1 MRRPRSSD
9 PGSQMPGSASAS
21 VVHVSTPA
29 PHPRPGP
36 TRLDT
41 DELRVAFDDLLAAS
55 AGAGGVGSAHT
66 ADIVR
71 DDQVAALDAA
81 HELLAEALTALD
93 SQR

>member
-1 MRRPRSSD
+1 
-9 PGSQMPGSASAS
+9 MPGSSSAS

-36 TRLDT
+36 VGPDT
-41 DELRVAFDDLLAAS
+41 DELRVAFDDLLADS
-55 AGAGGVGSAHT
+55 AGVGVVGTAGTTDVVS
-66 ADIVR
+66 DE
-71 DDQVAALDAA
+71 QVAALDAA

>member
-1 MRRPRSSD
+1 
-9 PGSQMPGSASAS
+9 MPGSSSAS

-36 TRLDT
+36 TGPDT
-41 DELRVAFDDLLAAS
+41 DELRVAFDDLLADS
-55 AGAGGVGSAHT
+55 AGVGVVGTAGTTDVVS
-66 ADIVR
+66 DE
-71 DDQVAALDAA
+71 QVAALDAA